1 MIPTTPRTTHR
12 ATRRTFGALVLL
24 ALTALACSDK
34 ESAAPAT
41 VAPAAPPAPVTVDPA
56 RADLVFRY
64 LDPERGEV
72 ATAASLDAIPAAA
85 RREVVV
91 YDPTVSLPAGWDL
104 VADLSVTPAVATPRQ
119 HFAFAT
125 RAALTPSTAAPPA
138 TATRAAGSHEVVL
151 FSTQGCG
158 YCDKA
163 RRFLTQHRVPF
174 TELDVEDDPAAPG
187 RLTALGQRA
196 GLGPRDLQGV
206 PIIFVDGQPILG
218 WDQKRLAKLL
228 GIGG

>member
-1 MIPTTPRTTHR
+1 MSAPGP
-12 ATRRTFGALVLL
+12 ALAL
-24 ALTALACSDK
+24 ALTLALACAACSDK
-34 ESAAPAT
+34 RPAPDPHAAPA
-41 VAPAAPPAPVTVDPA
+41 ADPPAPDPITIDPA

-91 YDPTVSLPAGWDL
+91 YDPTVDLPAGWDL
-104 VADLSVTPAVATPRQ
+104 VADLTVTPARAVARQ
-119 HFAFAT
+119 YFSFTT
-125 RAALTPSTAAPPA
+125 RAALTPSHKTPPA
-138 TATRAAGSHEVVL
+138 SQARAAGSHQVVL

-174 TELDVEDDPAAPG
+174 TELDVEDDPAAPA
-187 RLTALGQRA
+187 RLSALGQRA

-206 PIIFVDGQPILG
+206 PIIFVDGQAILG
-218 WDQKRLAKLL
+218 WDQARVARLL
-228 GIGG
+228 GIDG